1 MHTRVDILL
10 IEDSPSQALHIQLLL
25 QRAGYTVLIVHSGVL
40 GYRQAC
46 IVSPRLILLDINLPK
61 INGFQVLRSLK
72 QQQATRT
79 IPVVMLTDRD
89 RLSDVEQAFALGAD
103 GYLSKQEAADQLC
116 ATISQFM
123 TSHTGSA

>member
-1 MHTRVDILL
+1 MHTQVDILL

-25 QRAGYTVLIVHSGVL
+25 QRAGYSVLIAQSGIH

-46 IVSPRLILLDINLPK
+46 IVHPRLILLDINLPK

-72 QQQATRT
+72 QQDATRA

-89 RLSDVEQAFALGAD
+89 RLGDVEQAFALGAD
-103 GYLSKQEAADQLC
+103 GYLPKQDAANQLY
-116 ATISQFM
+116 ATIAQFV
-123 TSHTGSA
+123 SAATDAA